1 MNTSFA
7 INKCFATGL
16 PLLQH
21 SLTTWEKTTANF
33 IISIITKCLLI
44 HGGYSAMHAGVSGE
58 LLMEDTQPHAGV
70 SGEEL
75 MNGIGTKT

>member
-1 MNTSFA
+1 
-7 INKCFATGL
+7 
-16 PLLQH
+16 
-21 SLTTWEKTTANF
+21 
-33 IISIITKCLLI
+33 
-44 HGGYSAMHAGVSGE
+44 MHAGVSGE